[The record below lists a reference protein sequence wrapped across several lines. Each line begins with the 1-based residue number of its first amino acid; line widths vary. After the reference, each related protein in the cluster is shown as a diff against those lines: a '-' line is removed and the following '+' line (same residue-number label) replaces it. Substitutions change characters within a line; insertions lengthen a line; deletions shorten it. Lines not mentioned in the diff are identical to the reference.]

1 MKLNAQNVL
10 GISNQAYN
18 NLWQYYGD
26 TMEWA
31 WTSAEN
37 ERSRVIELA
46 MAQLQADSSTNIQ
59 KMKDDTASSTAFGS
73 LIGKFV
79 TGLNVWW
86 WRNVWIITQR

>member
-1 MKLNAQNVL
+1 MSKE
-10 GISNQAYN
+10 SYD

-46 MAQLQADSSTNIQ
+46 MAQLQADANANIQ
-59 KMKDDTASSTAFGS
+59 KMKNDTASSTAFGG
-73 LIGKFV
+73 LIGKFI
-79 TGLNVWW
+79 TGSMFGGGGTLGFGL
-86 WRNVWIITQR
+86 